1 MAAEIIQII
10 PQNFTS
16 QDYKTQDVS
25 LLSPFNV
32 ATSLSTSS
40 YIESFIYDNNKNT
53 LSSNYNFNS
62 YTVLNNGQSAGSDN
76 AISSIQLDP
85 ETILLDSGYSQG
97 IYNLYF
103 NFFNYQIGSNLQ
115 LLYITEISS
124 DRTEIRLDSTSLT
137 DMDIVEKTNNLIQ
150 QRVSSSYFLD
160 FYLNFGENQLAI
172 ANNIQL
178 DNQDPTN
185 PTILIKLYEAL
196 PSKFDINS
204 TLWVVTQLETPI
216 AYEVTFEPT
225 PIVITDTTPVKGPNF
240 NLDLKDQVNNSTVS
254 LDYTSLTTTT
264 LTSSF
269 NQLSSLLEEKEID
282 INVDY
287 TNFNNFTHF
296 SSVQARLEN
305 FYYKMSLLEDYSS
318 SISTLNNTTN
328 NNPSSSLSI
337 YQSKINDIITNFD
350 GYEYYLYY
358 TSGSYAWPKTT
369 SQPPYALASTGS
381 NAVLTWFGSSDEN
394 NITYY
399 GGISLSASIFDN
411 LNPNNLYYSIPEYL
425 REDPANEPY
434 QLFVE
439 MVGQF
444 YDNIWIY
451 YKDVTEKYNADNRLE
466 SGISKDIVADAIRD
480 FGIKLYQNNFSND
493 DLYTAFLGLTPG
505 GGLFPFPNI
514 TGSLPTPSG
523 FEYVNTLISA
533 SNDYMPLDDVNK
545 SLYKRIYHNLP
556 YLLKAKGTLPA
567 LRTLI
572 TSYGVPD
579 TVLRITEFG
588 GKDKVNVNDY
598 DYWQNTFN
606 YTYFNTGSN
615 FISTPWRTNGA
626 WSSPNN
632 VPSTLEFRF
641 KIKDLLQISGST
653 PVLLWRNAGNS
664 RLSLS
669 YTGSG
674 FTSGSYSGSIINPY
688 YQYASLKFAPDPT
701 QPSTTASIYLPFCN
715 EDWWSV
721 MITRSG
727 SNFNLHAG
735 NKTYEGGDNG
745 TALGFYS
752 SSYVSASDTSW
763 IDYSLNA
770 NFLSVGTEAYLQEIR
785 YYNTVLSASVFKD
798 YIMNPYSTEGNSIN
812 SSPNQLIFRL
822 PLGGE
827 LYTGSVSIHPK
838 VTGSWTATSSF
849 ATDSTASFNATPTF
863 VTNEEYFFYD
873 QPVIGIKNA
882 ISDKIRL
889 ENDTLPAGDT
899 LSAIRAL
906 AQQPSVSSSYTANTN
921 LLEVAFS
928 PQDEI
933 NDDIMGQIGYFN
945 IGEYIG
951 DPRLRSSSAT
961 SYPDLDNLRNAY
973 FEKYTK
979 NYDLNDFVRLIKF
992 FDNSLFKMIKD
1003 FVPAR
1008 TSLASGIVI
1017 KQHLLERNKY
1027 PQPQVNTYS
1036 NIANVG
1042 VANLSSTLFIP
1053 GNITTSGSI
1062 TYPIT
1067 ASGIVGLSI
1076 TGSITEDAID
1086 SQYYIYLY
1094 SPTTLLATLWETT
1107 TGPFS
1112 TYPFSGSYYGSIPSG
1127 SYIQF
1132 FADPLANNYQIN
1144 NFTASFQ
1151 LANSY
1156 YTPYITQ
1163 DISVSGTVAP
1173 QWNDYQE
1180 GTVEN
1185 FDGGTGGVFNS
1196 FNTVTNTSQ
1205 SWYETIPTLSGSVI
1219 VLHNSQD
1226 EFYDGEFSGSTLVV
1240 TTQSLAQAYPLE
1252 NIGSYYKQVHYY
1264 GTSSVDYS
1272 NIKNNYLNNITSP
1285 KDGEIL
1291 FYNEPINLFG
1301 GTLNY
1306 NLFETKY
1313 LKIAKTDCSG
1323 SNNTNVLGNINKA
1336 VIYNDNVGFYIPYD
1350 LVVLNEFPTYYLYET
1365 SQIYLP
1371 SFFPN
1376 QLFNYS
1382 VSSSVTAS
1390 YSVGNGSPK
1399 TIVNWNSTLAGTN
1412 LPHYGTPYF
1421 NTSSGILTFENTPN
1435 TNLILSA
1442 SIDTSGNDPSSR
1454 FMRLIQNR
1462 NGVETTIFQDTYN
1475 AGGVDNT
1482 LITAS
1487 LYPVQGDQYYIQL
1500 TKAGTGVNI
1509 NVTSAQLLLTQ
1520 SRAVSSSNCASV
1532 IFEPYITLPNYY
1544 NSDYNPLINNVE
1556 DARLSTL
1563 YEDVDYSFGIT
1574 TPTNF
1579 ALLISGSATK
1589 AAVQN
1594 SNYSSKRVILPR
1606 YEGSKTTSQ
1615 HLNYWAPGD
1624 EGTYGKLPSVEN
1636 LKTAVAYCDWI
1647 GGWPP
1652 DRMDAS
1658 AIHVLYLI
1666 KADGTVIIPNT
1677 SQNSLADIKGNFE
1690 SGENVLIT
1698 SKTVSSGQPQ
1708 QSRKIIRGG
1717 TRIEPILYNQSGSMP
1732 GGSFLNTIALTDNNV
1747 TGSVVSDFQAK
1758 FRSTS
1763 TNPLSTNFTEV
1774 VFNQILSTG
1783 SAANATLSG
1792 GSYRYVIDSGMI
1804 SEGVSLTFSA
1814 ELSFTD
1820 TTISSGQ
1827 KFAYAQVV
1835 RWRGGNKT
1843 VIGNIAQTSTWVY
1856 VNTPL
1861 NVSAFIPFNDL
1872 VLNDEYA
1879 IEASSEGF
1887 IYFTS
1892 NIYINYNSYFIV
1904 NQSPTPNSSIP
1915 TSNLWISSSGLA
1927 TTLIQSQTS
1936 GAFGDNLLVSQDTSL
1951 INYYNSPTVYQED
1964 IPNSGFNPISTP
1976 WSIKLGDEFRFEG
1989 REDRVYQVKQ
1999 AEVVNLSILSS
2010 QVPFLVIELNQPLPL
2025 SGSVN
2030 FDQFV
2035 IRRYVDDA
2043 SQVLM
2048 EGFKPTDSSGPYIV
2062 RPEFIVPELNKSV
2075 DQFILDLTQKGLIT

>member
-1 MAAEIIQII
+1 MASEILQII
-10 PQNFTS
+10 PQNFAS
-16 QDYKTQDVS
+16 QDYKSQDTS
-25 LLSPFNV
+25 LLSSFNV
-32 ATSLSTSS
+32 GTSLSTSS
-40 YIESFIYDNNKNT
+40 YIESFIYDNNKNI
-53 LSSNYNFNS
+53 LSSDYNFKQ
-62 YTVLNNGQSAGSDN
+62 YAVLNDGQSAGLEN
-76 AISSIQLDP
+76 TISSIQLDP
-85 ETILLDSGYSQG
+85 ELILTDSGYDQG
-97 IYNLYF
+97 TYNLYF
-103 NFFNYQIGSNLQ
+103 NFLNYQIGSNLQ
-115 LLYITEISS
+115 QLYISEISS

-137 DMDIVEKTNNLIQ
+137 NIDVFEQTNNLIQ
-150 QRVSSSYFLD
+150 QRESSSYFLD

-178 DNQDPTN
+178 DNQNPND

-196 PSKFDINS
+196 PAQFNLNS
-204 TLWVVTQLETPI
+204 PLWVVTQLETPI
-216 AYEVTFEPT
+216 AYKVTFEPV
-225 PIVITDTTPVKGPNF
+225 PIVITDTTPIKGPNF
-240 NLDLKDQVNNSTVS
+240 NLDLKDQVNNSTIS

-282 INVDY
+282 INIDY
-287 TNFNNFTHF
+287 TDFNNFTHF

-305 FYYKMSLLEDYSS
+305 FYYKMSLLESYSS
-318 SISTLNNTTN
+318 SISLINAQITGST
-328 NNPSSSLSI
+328 SSSLVVSGSVAV
-337 YQSKINDIITNFD
+337 YESQINNIITNFD

-369 SQPPYALASTGS
+369 SQPPYALAKTGS

-411 LNPNNLYYSIPEYL
+411 LNQNNLYYSIPEYL

-466 SGISKDIVADAIRD
+466 NGISKDIVADAIRD

-505 GGLFPFPNI
+505 GALFPFPNI

-523 FEYVNTLISA
+523 FEYVDTLISA

-572 TSYGVPD
+572 TSYGIPD
-579 TVLRITEFG
+579 TVLRITEYG

-606 YTYFNTGSN
+606 YAYFNTGSN
-615 FISTPWRTNGA
+615 FVSTQWRTNAIWG
-626 WSSPNN
+626 SPNN
-632 VPSTLEFRF
+632 VPATLEFRF
-641 KIKDLLQISGST
+641 KIKDLLQISGSS
-653 PVLLWRNAGNS
+653 PVTLWKNAGNAL
-664 RLSLS
+664 LSLS

-674 FTSGSYSGSIINPY
+674 FASGSYSGSIIDPY
-688 YQYASLKFAPDPT
+688 YQYATLKLTPDPT
-701 QPSTTASIYLPFCN
+701 TPATSASIYFPFCN

-721 MITRSG
+721 MITRNG
-727 SNFNLHAG
+727 NNFDLHAG

-745 TALGFYS
+745 TTLGFYS
-752 SSYVSASDTSW
+752 SSYVNASDTSW
-763 IDYSLNA
+763 TDYSIDA
-770 NFLSVGTEAYLQEIR
+770 NFLSIGTEAYLQEIR

-798 YIMNPYSTEGNSIN
+798 YIMNPYSIEGNSIN

-838 VTGSWTATSSF
+838 VTGSWIATSSF
-849 ATDSTASFNATPTF
+849 AADSTASFNTTPTF

-889 ENDTLPAGDT
+889 ENDTLPAGNT

-906 AQQPSVSSSYTANTN
+906 AQQPSISSSYTPNTN

-933 NDDIMGQIGYFN
+933 NQDIMDQIGYFN

-961 SYPDLDNLRNAY
+961 SYPDLDNLRNSY

-979 NYDLNDFVRLIKF
+979 NYDLNDFMRLIKF

-1027 PQPQVNTYS
+1027 PQPQTDINSTIAYYS
-1036 NIANVG
+1036 
-1042 VANLSSTLFIP
+1042 
-1053 GNITTSGSI
+1053 SGSQNN
-1062 TYPIT
+1062 
-1067 ASGIVGLSI
+1067 L
-1076 TGSITEDAID
+1076 
-1086 SQYYIYLY
+1086 
-1094 SPTTLLATLWETT
+1094 
-1107 TGPFS
+1107 PFV
-1112 TYPFSGSYYGSIPSG
+1112 
-1127 SYIQF
+1127 
-1132 FADPLANNYQIN
+1132 
-1144 NFTASFQ
+1144 FQ
-1151 LANSY
+1151 N
-1156 YTPYITQ
+1156 IE
-1163 DISVSGTVAP
+1163 VSGTVAP

-1185 FDGGTGGVFNS
+1185 FDGGAGGVFNE

-1205 SWYETIPTLSGSVI
+1205 SWYEVIPTISGSVI
-1219 VLHNSQD
+1219 VLNNSQD
-1226 EFYDGEFSGSTLVV
+1226 EFYNGEFSGSTLVV
-1240 TTQSLAQAYPLE
+1240 TTQSLAQSYPLE
-1252 NIGSYYKQVHYY
+1252 NLSFDYTPVRYSYTGYDT
-1264 GTSSVDYS
+1264 TSDSHLPE
-1272 NIKNNYLNNITSP
+1272 NQFLNGLTVPNQ
-1285 KDGEIL
+1285 GEIL
-1291 FYNEPINLFG
+1291 MLRPWRETIYNPNPVMITGPTYVKIHKFDNNGVDNSISLG
-1301 GTLNY
+1301 QATKLLIKYSTITSYYTLN
-1306 NLFETKY
+1306 
-1313 LKIAKTDCSG
+1313 
-1323 SNNTNVLGNINKA
+1323 VLTINE
-1336 VIYNDNVGFYIPYD
+1336 YPS
-1350 LVVLNEFPTYYLYET
+1350 YYLYEVNT
-1365 SQIYLP
+1365 LGSNTADNYILDYQVSASRITP
-1371 SFFPN
+1371 SFTLTPGDTRAISLLTESIDNLSYFDPATGTITFQNTPN
-1376 QLFNYS
+1376 VTITFSASFSLN
-1382 VSSSVTAS
+1382 SS
-1390 YSVGNGSPK
+1390 GN
-1399 TIVNWNSTLAGTN
+1399 A
-1412 LPHYGTPYF
+1412 
-1421 NTSSGILTFENTPN
+1421 NTSSLTLVKNGDITDEYAGTQI
-1435 TNLILSA
+1435 T
-1442 SIDTSGNDPSSR
+1442 SSR
-1454 FMRLIQNR
+1454 FILNSGANTVSFNGTFYPIAGDNYYIRLWNDT
-1462 NGVETTIFQDTYN
+1462 NPSDTSNTIFN
-1475 AGGVDNT
+1475 
-1482 LITAS
+1482 S
-1487 LYPVQGDQYYIQL
+1487 VQL
-1500 TKAGTGVNI
+1500 KF
-1509 NVTSAQLLLTQ
+1509 TQ
-1520 SRAVSSSNCASV
+1520 STSPSTAENDPIV
-1532 IFEPYITLPNYY
+1532 IEPYITLPNYY
-1544 NSDYNPLINNVE
+1544 NSDYNPLINNIFV
-1556 DARLSTL
+1556 DRLSTKFQ
-1563 YEDVDYSFGIT
+1563 DVDYSTGIT

-1579 ALLISGSATK
+1579 GVIITGSAIK
-1589 AAVQN
+1589 AAIQD

-1606 YEGSKTTSQ
+1606 YEGSKSTSQ
-1615 HLNYWAPGD
+1615 HLNYWSPGD
-1624 EGTYGKLPSVEN
+1624 TGTYGKLPSVEN

-1652 DRMDAS
+1652 DKMNAS

-1717 TRIEPILYNQSGSMP
+1717 ARIEPILYNQSGSMP
-1732 GGSFLNTIALTDNNV
+1732 GGSFLSTITLTDNNV

-1758 FRSTS
+1758 FRST
-1763 TNPLSTNFTEV
+1763 TYTLNPVETTFTEV

-1783 SAANATLSG
+1783 SAANTTLNGSG
-1792 GSYRYVIDSGMI
+1792 YRYVIDSGMI

-1814 ELSFTD
+1814 ELSLTD
-1820 TTISSGQ
+1820 TTIASGQ
-1827 KFAYAQVV
+1827 KTAYAQVV

-1843 VIGNIAQTSTWVY
+1843 VISNIAQTSTLVGI
-1856 VNTPL
+1856 NTPL
-1861 NVSAFIPFNDL
+1861 NVSAFVPFNDL

-1879 IEASSEGF
+1879 IEASSGGGF
-1887 IYFTS
+1887 FLFNS
-1892 NIYINYNSYFIV
+1892 DIYINYNSYFIV
-1904 NQSPTPNSSIP
+1904 NQTPSPNSSI
-1915 TSNLWISSSGLA
+1915 TVSNLWISSSGLA
-1927 TTLIQSQTS
+1927 TTLIKSQTS
-1936 GAFGDNLLVSQDTSL
+1936 GAFGDNLLLSQDASL
-1951 INYYNSPTVYQED
+1951 ISYYGNPTVYQED
-1964 IPNSGFNPISTP
+1964 IVNSGFNPISSP
-1976 WSIKLGDEFRFEG
+1976 WYIKLGDEFRFEG

-1999 AEVVNLSILSS
+1999 AEVVNLSVLSS

-2030 FDQFV
+2030 FDQFE

-2062 RPEFIVPELNKSV
+2062 RPEFVVPELNKSV